1 MIAPVALLA
10 LSLVGVGVALG
21 VPGLSDLLLVAVPCA
36 LAAFYL
42 LVRASYRRD
51 DPDWPKPDGRPTSP
65 LGRWKKAPPKWIV
78 VDGSNVMHW
87 RDGQPG
93 LEPVRDVLDHLT
105 RQGYSPGVVFDANAG
120 YLISDRY
127 MHHEAFGRLLGLPEH
142 RVMVVPKGT
151 QADATVLLAAR
162 DLGARVVT
170 NDRYRDWA
178 EQYPE
183 VSQPGH
189 LIRGGFRDGKLW
201 LGLDEPA
208 GQVVKLQGA
217 ATP

>member
-1 MIAPVALLA
+1 MIAPVVLLA

-21 VPGLSDLLLVAVPCA
+21 APGLSDLLLVAVPCA
-36 LAAFYL
+36 LAALYL

-51 DPDWPKPDGRPTSP
+51 DPDWPKPDRRPTSP

-105 RQGYSPGVVFDANAG
+105 RQGYTPGVVFDANAG

-127 MHHEAFGRLLGLPEH
+127 MHHDAFGRMLGLPEH

-162 DLGARVVT
+162 DLSARVVT

-178 EQYPE
+178 DQHPE
-183 VSQPGH
+183 VREPGY
-189 LIRGGFRDGKLW
+189 LIRGGYRDQVLW
-201 LGLDEPA
+201 LALDAPFEP
-208 GQVVKLQGA
+208 GVKDRA
-217 ATP
+217 PATL